1 MHNRLP
7 PTSPPPPPHI
17 CGFSDAQ
24 SGRTDGRCHSGLRRK
39 KNVGGQG
46 HDIISY
52 KLSRWTKALGL
63 HVPESHL
70 IPIHVFSFFFLKNLC
85 ALKLCRTFSDV
96 LRESQ
101 RECTTHYTHT
111 LAFLASG
118 MARADGTWAGWS
130 EVDPTLHCASTCAS
144 TAQFP
149 TQQKKLEEKKKKR
162 T

>member
-1 MHNRLP
+1 MDKSSG
-7 PTSPPPPPHI
+7 TS
-17 CGFSDAQ
+17 
-24 SGRTDGRCHSGLRRK
+24 RTR
-39 KNVGGQG
+39 
-46 HDIISY
+46 
-52 KLSRWTKALGL
+52 
-63 HVPESHL
+63 ESFDTNSCF
-70 IPIHVFSFFFLKNLC
+70 VFFFLKNLC

-149 TQQKKLEEKKKKR
+149 TQQKKLEEKKKKKNVKEVNQDWEL
-162 T
+162 